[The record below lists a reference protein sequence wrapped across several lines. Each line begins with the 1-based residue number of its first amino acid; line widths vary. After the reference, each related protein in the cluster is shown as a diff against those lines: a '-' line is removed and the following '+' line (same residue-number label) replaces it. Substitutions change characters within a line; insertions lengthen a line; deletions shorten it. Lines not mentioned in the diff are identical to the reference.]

1 MAESIPIETLKITV
15 TSSGAGQVRKNLE
28 EVAAGLKAVRDSV
41 KGGTDQVGNIVERL
55 KLLISA
61 ISDLDGDKVDKLAR
75 LGDALSKLKAGT
87 VGSSSEAVFNK
98 IANGIKTISDA
109 AKDIKNLEAL
119 ERLADVLERLKA
131 VGFIKMGISGTKSVA
146 KAAKEAEDAGIGTG
160 DGGAGGEADQLDPEK
175 LKQLKKDLKEA
186 DSILAGLKNKYLGW
200 IKAITRIALYRAI
213 RSLIKG
219 IMQSLNDGLE
229 HFYQYSLKVNG
240 LYATARAEI
249 KTSMH
254 YVSDALG
261 AAAGQLIEKIY
272 PVVVRILDA
281 TAEIFNNISEMIA
294 YLSGEETY
302 TRAVR
307 GVADVNAEAKKLK
320 ATILGFDEINKLNGS
335 NGSGDDE
342 YGHFEEALVDKKRAK
357 ITSAIVESISA
368 IFVGSKV
375 LSLAQDFQKLARA
388 LGVKGVAGAALE
400 ASGNFGGL
408 SDGFDTASSSAS
420 GFANAL
426 EKVADGVIA
435 VAGAVTTFKA
445 GEKVGKGKGTPGT
458 KIQGAGGILATTLAG
473 AKLGGVPGA
482 ILGAMG
488 GTLAGIAGL
497 VKGEIDNGYF
507 KRHEKSVNSA
517 WDLLGGAQLAQLQG
531 FSSLAEKEGIRMSGE
546 AVDEIAD
553 INNKLAGV
561 SPTAPYSD
569 AYKQDKIA
577 SMFPGMPPIPTDG
590 GLWDGTNGVAVT
602 SGTTTQVTVELDG
615 DVLAT
620 AMAGAGHRIDRRGS
634 NRDELR

>member
-160 DGGAGGEADQLDPEK
+160 DSGAGGEADQLDPEK

-186 DSILAGLKNKYLGW
+186 DSILASLKNKYLGW

-213 RSLIKG
+213 RSVIKS

-240 LYATARAEI
+240 LYATARTEI

-272 PVVVRILDA
+272 PVVVKILDA

-294 YLSGEETY
+294 HLSGEETY

-320 ATILGFDEINKLNGS
+320 ATILGFDEINKLNGN
-335 NGSGDDE
+335 NGSGTDE
-342 YGHFEEALVDKKRAK
+342 TGHFEEAKVNKMRASVTAGIMSGLGALLLGSGIAD
-357 ITSAIVESISA
+357 ITADVI
-368 IFVGSKV
+368 
-375 LSLAQDFQKLARA
+375 KLTNA
-388 LGVKGVAGAALE
+388 LGVKGGLAGAAQE
-400 ASGNFGGL
+400 A
-408 SDGFDTASSSAS
+408 T
-420 GFANAL
+420 NAL
-426 EKVADGVIA
+426 GSAGSGGSGGSGLFGVLGKFAAGVGAVVALKFTDVSFENYLSAEEGDEKMVAGIQSIIGAFGTVGLAALAGGAAGVAIAIPALVTIAIQDVLVNKEAREKVDNALSEFNQWMTKTVTGEDVEGGGRGITSKFITSGLFRGLAAYIPGVRD
-435 VAGAVTTFKA
+435 VLA
-445 GEKVGKGKGTPGT
+445 GEVRDLTGQTNTGATKLYRGEDGKWYT
-458 KIQGAGGILATTLAG
+458 
-473 AKLGGVPGA
+473 LGG
-482 ILGAMG
+482 
-488 GTLAGIAGL
+488 
-497 VKGEIDNGYF
+497 D
-507 KRHEKSVNSA
+507 
-517 WDLLGGAQLAQLQG
+517 
-531 FSSLAEKEGIRMSGE
+531 
-546 AVDEIAD
+546 
-553 INNKLAGV
+553 
-561 SPTAPYSD
+561 
-569 AYKQDKIA
+569 
-577 SMFPGMPPIPTDG
+577 
-590 GLWDGTNGVAVT
+590 LWDSTNGVNVT
-602 SGTTTQVTVELDG
+602 NNSGTNVTVELDG
-615 DVLAT
+615 EVLAR
-620 AMAGAGHRIDRRGS
+620 AVAGAGNRIDRRGG
-634 NRDELR
+634 NYDELR

>member
-109 AKDIKNLEAL
+109 AKDIKNLEPL

-186 DSILAGLKNKYLGW
+186 DSILAGLKAKYFGW
-200 IKAITRIALYRAI
+200 IKAIGRVAIYRAI
-213 RSLIKG
+213 RSLIKS

-272 PVVVRILDA
+272 PVVVKILDA

-294 YLSGEETY
+294 HLSGEETY

-307 GVADVNAEAKKLK
+307 GVADINAEAKKLK
-320 ATILGFDEINKLNGS
+320 ATILGFDEINKLNGN
-335 NGSGDDE
+335 NGSGTDE
-342 YGHFEEALVDKKRAK
+342 TGHFEEAKVNKMRASVTAGIMSGLGALVAGAGIAD
-357 ITSAIVESISA
+357 ITADVI
-368 IFVGSKV
+368 
-375 LSLAQDFQKLARA
+375 KLTNA
-388 LGVKGVAGAALE
+388 LGVKGGLAGAAQE
-400 ASGNFGGL
+400 A
-408 SDGFDTASSSAS
+408 T
-420 GFANAL
+420 NAL
-426 EKVADGVIA
+426 GSAGSGGSGGSGLFGVLGKFAAGVGTVVALKFTDVSFENYLSAEEGDEKMVAGIQSIIGAFGTVALAGMAGGAAGVAIAIPALVTIAIQDVLVNKEAREKVDNALSEFNQWMTKTVTGKDVEGGGRGITSKFITSGLYRGLAAYIPGVRD
-435 VAGAVTTFKA
+435 VLA
-445 GEKVGKGKGTPGT
+445 GEVRDLTGQTNTGATKLYRGEDGKWYT
-458 KIQGAGGILATTLAG
+458 
-473 AKLGGVPGA
+473 LGG
-482 ILGAMG
+482 
-488 GTLAGIAGL
+488 
-497 VKGEIDNGYF
+497 D
-507 KRHEKSVNSA
+507 
-517 WDLLGGAQLAQLQG
+517 
-531 FSSLAEKEGIRMSGE
+531 
-546 AVDEIAD
+546 
-553 INNKLAGV
+553 
-561 SPTAPYSD
+561 
-569 AYKQDKIA
+569 
-577 SMFPGMPPIPTDG
+577 
-590 GLWDGTNGVAVT
+590 LWDSTNGVNVT
-602 SGTTTQVTVELDG
+602 NNSGTNVTVELDG
-615 DVLAT
+615 EVLARVV
-620 AMAGAGHRIDRRGS
+620 AGAGNRIDRRGG
-634 NRDELR
+634 NYDELR

>member
-1 MAESIPIETLKITV
+1 MADTPIDNLLITIKQ
-15 TSSGAGQVRKNLE
+15 TGGG
-28 EVAAGLKAVRDSV
+28 EVARTLESMAKGLRALRDSAS
-41 KGGTDQVGNIVERL
+41 GTKATAFNN
-55 KLLISA
+55 
-61 ISDLDGDKVDKLAR
+61 LA
-75 LGDALSKLKAGT
+75 S
-87 VGSSSEAVFNK
+87 
-98 IANGIKTISDA
+98 GIKTIADA
-109 AKDIKNLEAL
+109 TANLKGVENLERMA
-119 ERLADVLERLKA
+119 AALERLKA
-131 VGFIKMGISGTKSVA
+131 LGAIKIKVPKISTSGKGGSNGGTVSGSGTAS
-146 KAAKEAEDAGIGTG
+146 G
-160 DGGAGGEADQLDPEK
+160 DGGAGGVADELEATADK
-175 LKQLKKDLKEA
+175 LENLTMSAKEA
-186 DSILAGLKNKYLGW
+186 DKVLASLKNKYFGW
-200 IKAITRIALYRAI
+200 MKAIGRVAVYRAI
-213 RSLIKG
+213 RSIIKS

-272 PVVVRILDA
+272 PVVVKILDA

-335 NGSGDDE
+335 NGSGSDE

-357 ITSAIVESISA
+357 ITSAIVGSISA

-375 LSLAQDFQKLARA
+375 LSLAQDFKKLAEA

-400 ASGNFGGL
+400 ASGNFDGL
-408 SDGFDTASSSAS
+408 GKGFDTASSSAS
-420 GFANAL
+420 GFATAL
-426 EKVADGVIA
+426 EKVAAGVIA

-445 GEKVGKGKGTPGT
+445 GEDIGKGDTTPGK
-458 KIQGAGGILATTLAG
+458 KIQGGAGILATTLAG
-473 AKLGGVPGA
+473 AKLGGIPGA
-482 ILGAMG
+482 ILGALG
-488 GTLAGIAGL
+488 GTLTGVAGI

-507 KRHEKSVNSA
+507 NRHETSVNSA
-517 WDLLGGAQLAQLQG
+517 WELLGDSIASRFQG
-531 FSSLAEKEGIRMSGE
+531 FSSVAEKDAIRMSGK
-546 AVDEIAD
+546 ALDEVAD

-577 SMFPGMPPIPTDG
+577 SMFPGMPSPSDLS
-590 GLWDGTNGVAVT
+590 LWDGTNGVAVT